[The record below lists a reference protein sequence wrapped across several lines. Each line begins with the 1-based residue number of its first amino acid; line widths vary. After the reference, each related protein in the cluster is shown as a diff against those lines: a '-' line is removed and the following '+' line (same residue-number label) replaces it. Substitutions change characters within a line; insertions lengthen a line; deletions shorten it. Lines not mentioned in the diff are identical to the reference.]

1 MGGNGL
7 MNDFLLFG
15 FAVASVLLAYTTY
28 KNYVLLQA
36 EKAVTRGLKTALASV
51 IDSKQKIAKPRKKK

>member
-36 EKAVTRGLKTALASV
+36 EKAVTRGLKTALDSV
-51 IDSKQKIAKPRKKK
+51 IDSKQKVAKPRKKK